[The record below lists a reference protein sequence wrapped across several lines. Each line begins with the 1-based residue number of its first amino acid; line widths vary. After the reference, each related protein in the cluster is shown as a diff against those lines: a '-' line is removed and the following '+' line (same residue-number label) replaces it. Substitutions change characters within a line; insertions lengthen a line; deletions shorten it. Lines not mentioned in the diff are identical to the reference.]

1 MNYVMIPAD
10 IAYFVLGFIS
20 CFALLIVYVTI
31 CAKKEM
37 KKKEKM
43 AEKLFKQ
50 LQKNDDEK

>member
-1 MNYVMIPAD
+1 MDYVMIPAN

-20 CFALLIVYVTI
+20 CFALIVIYATI
-31 CAKKEM
+31 SAKKEM
-37 KKKEKM
+37 KKKEEM

>member
-1 MNYVMIPAD
+1 MDYVMIPAN

-20 CFALLIVYVTI
+20 CFALIVIYATI
-31 CAKKEM
+31 SAKKEM

-50 LQKNDDEK
+50 LQENDDEE